1 MSAVALEPPPYLL
14 ALRDRSEDD
23 WQAHVAQ
30 QEAAR
35 WLLNDVIVPA
45 ATHAVEVIGEALR
58 SLADAFRTVWGVL
71 DANQKAALEISALA
85 ESGIEEIRLIH
96 DASCD
101 AWVATALSRHPMG
114 DGTGT
119 GVDR

>member
-1 MSAVALEPPPYLL
+1 MTAVALEPSPYLL

-58 SLADAFRTVWGVL
+58 SLADAFRAMWGVL
-71 DANQKAALEISALA
+71 DRAFRYLRVNHVDDPHRCWWLWRQ
-85 ESGIEEIRLIH
+85 RH
-96 DASCD
+96 PFTRRR
-101 AWVATALSRHPMG
+101 WVASHRGKAR
-114 DGTGT
+114 
-119 GVDR
+119 R